1 MAFHCP
7 RTSEVIRVQPDDFGG
22 LIGAL
27 LKKPKSE
34 GPKVIGYIG
43 KMAVGTTSP
52 EPKIVAGSSPP
63 RATKRDQ
70 LVATLAARR

>member
-1 MAFHCP
+1 MALDRP
-7 RTSEVIRVQPDDFGG
+7 WTSEGICAQPDDFGG
-22 LIGAL
+22 LIWAL
-27 LKKPKSE
+27 LKKSKSE

-43 KMAVGTTSP
+43 KMAVGTTSL

-63 RATKRDQ
+63 RATKSDQ